1 MLVLPG
7 FARPVDRLART
18 AEASGFK
25 CCAVAAWLV
34 LHAPLAAPAQ
44 VTVHVEPRGDGVQIE
59 ATAVLRADAG
69 TAWSVLTD
77 YDGYERFIPGVQ
89 SSRVLE
95 RRGAHVTVRQFT
107 EAALWLFRKPMTITY
122 DIIEDAPRG
131 LTSRVVAGCEC
142 ALESAYVLDP
152 AQDGVRLA
160 YTGHFV
166 AAADLRGALETA
178 AGEQQI
184 ARHLQ
189 ALVDEIE
196 RKAAAQSADT
206 RTVPAA
212 R

>member
-1 MLVLPG
+1 
-7 FARPVDRLART
+7 VDGLARI
-18 AEASGFK
+18 AKGSGFK

-34 LHAPLAAPAQ
+34 LHASIAAAAQ
-44 VTVHVEPRGDGVQIE
+44 VAVHVEPRDEGVLIE
-59 ATAVLRADAG
+59 ATAILRADAG

-95 RRGAHVTVRQFT
+95 RRGARVTVRQST
-107 EAALWLFRKPMTITY
+107 EATLWLFRKPMTITY
-122 DIIEDAPRG
+122 DIIEDAPHG

-142 ALESAYVLDP
+142 VLESSYALVP

-160 YTGHFV
+160 YTGRFV
-166 AAADLRGALETA
+166 ATADLRGALETA
-178 AGEQQI
+178 AGQQQV

-196 RKAAAQSADT
+196 RKAAAQSAAT
-206 RTVPAA
+206 RTVPTA

>member
-1 MLVLPG
+1 MAHVPNS
-7 FARPVDRLART
+7 T
-18 AEASGFK
+18 GFK

-34 LHAPLAAPAQ
+34 LHPPSAAAAQ
-44 VTVHVEPRGDGVQIE
+44 VAVHVEPRGEGVVIE
-59 ATAVLRADAG
+59 ATAILRADPR

-122 DIIEDAPRG
+122 DIVEDAPHG

-142 ALESAYVLDP
+142 TLQSAYVLTP
-152 AQDGVRLA
+152 LQDGVRLA
-160 YTGHFV
+160 YTGNFV
-166 AAADLRGALETA
+166 ATPDMRGAIETA

-189 ALVDEIE
+189 ALADEIE
-196 RKAAAQSADT
+196 REAAARSADT
-206 RTVPAA
+206 RADPAA
-212 R
+212 RTGATPR